1 MSTESRRA
9 RRQRRRS
16 RAFLGAFAIVALL
29 LAVVGFAGAA
39 VTTVQGPRATRV
51 SVDPDAATRNAGARL
66 IFTTT
71 QSLAE
76 VTPDQ
81 VTVSPAA
88 AFTVDTSGRSVG
100 VRFALPLWDDTEYTV
115 TIRDVAGVGGAA
127 STTLT
132 ETFTTPKL
140 ETYILQRGGGDGGGG
155 DTVFRTDL
163 EGDAA
168 MPVYTAP
175 QIEDFRATS
184 SHLVISTIDD
194 DHSHLVVT
202 DLDGQGERELRL
214 PGTGTVTNLQNADRG
229 DLIGYTFTDADVGAA
244 GARENVL
251 YTASLADAQAQTD
264 PSAITRTGG
273 ESRVGDWRFV
283 PGTDSLLTL
292 TYDGALTLVSPPTA
306 AGGSGGDPV
315 ALGNALAIDGIARGT
330 TTVVIER
337 VSGPAAIDLA
347 TAQEVA
353 LPATDKSL
361 GQVNRV
367 IPLQDGTTLRV
378 LALLDGF
385 TVRSTTVNV
394 VDAAGAA
401 RPVFAIDPQDTLIDT
416 CVSPSGRY
424 AAFLV
429 APEAVSNTYDAH
441 RLPLPKN
448 VQTHIVSLSDGTEQV
463 ALSGFDISWCQTPP
477 RM

>member
-140 ETYILQRGGGDGGGG
+140 ETYILQRGGGDGGG

-168 MPVYTAP
+168 VPVYTAP

-184 SHLVISTIDD
+184 SHLVISTIDED

-337 VSGPAAIDLA
+337 VTGPAAIDLA

-401 RPVFAIDPQDTLIDT
+401 RPVFAIDPKDTLIDT

-429 APEAVSNTYDAH
+429 APDAVSNTYDAH